1 MPAGSTVLPRQ
12 VLQTK
17 PHSTSRQEW
26 LDVLDQLE
34 ASLGCGARDAVLAG
48 PGERFSTGVQWRAPE
63 HLGQLPADLEK
74 RARRLIA
81 GQLELINEIEDARR
95 SAGVHL
101 AAVRTIISAQHSD
114 QAVYL
119 DIAG

>member
-1 MPAGSTVLPRQ
+1 MPRVL
-12 VLQTK
+12 LDS
-17 PHSTSRQEW
+17 HESANDRQEW

-34 ASLGCGARDAVLAG
+34 SSLGSGARDAVLAG

-63 HLGQLPADLEK
+63 HLGQLPADLET
-74 RARRLIA
+74 RARRLLS
-81 GQLELINEIEDARR
+81 GQLELISEIEDARR

-101 AAVRTIISAQHSD
+101 AAVRTIISAQHTD

>member
-1 MPAGSTVLPRQ
+1 MPRLLVGPRD
-12 VLQTK
+12 VTDA
-17 PHSTSRQEW
+17 RQEW

-34 ASLGCGARDAVLAG
+34 TSLGCGARDAVLAG

-63 HLGQLPADLEK
+63 HLGQLPLDLEK
-74 RARRLIA
+74 RARRLIS
-81 GQLELINEIEDARR
+81 GQLELISEIEDARR

-101 AAVRTIISAQHSD
+101 AAVRTIISAQHTD

>member
-1 MPAGSTVLPRQ
+1 MDLPRQ
-12 VLQTK
+12 VVQIGEVK
-17 PHSTSRQEW
+17 NARRAW

-34 ASLGCGARDAVLAG
+34 ASLDSGARDAVLAG

-74 RARRLIA
+74 RARRLIS
-81 GQLELINEIEDARR
+81 GQIELIATIEDARR
-95 SAGVHL
+95 SAGMHL
-101 AAVRTIISAQHSD
+101 AAVHTIISAQHTD

-119 DIAG
+119 DVAG

>member
-1 MPAGSTVLPRQ
+1 MPRQ
-12 VLQTK
+12 VLKTREL
-17 PHSTSRQEW
+17 TDARQEW

-34 ASLGCGARDAVLAG
+34 TSLVSGARDAVLAG

-63 HLGQLPADLEK
+63 HLGQLPVDLEQ
-74 RARRLIA
+74 RARRLIT
-81 GQLELINEIEDARR
+81 GQLELISEIEDARR

-101 AAVRTIISAQHSD
+101 AAVRSILSAQHTD

>member
-1 MPAGSTVLPRQ
+1 MPRLVLETPE
-12 VLQTK
+12 LQNE
-17 PHSTSRQEW
+17 RQEW

-34 ASLGCGARDAVLAG
+34 TSLGSGARDAVLSA

-63 HLGQLPADLEK
+63 HLGQLPADLET
-74 RARRLIA
+74 RARRLIS
-81 GQLELINEIEDARR
+81 GQLELITRIEDARR

-101 AAVRTIISAQHSD
+101 AAVRTIISAQHTD

-119 DIAG
+119 DVAG

>member
-1 MPAGSTVLPRQ
+1 M
-12 VLQTK
+12 LQTREVRNA
-17 PHSTSRQEW
+17 RQAW

-34 ASLGCGARDAVLAG
+34 TSLGSGARDAVLAG

-74 RARRLIA
+74 RARRLIS
-81 GQLELINEIEDARR
+81 GQLELISEIEDARR
-95 SAGVHL
+95 SAGMHL
-101 AAVRTIISAQHSD
+101 AAVRTLISAQHTD

-119 DIAG
+119 DVAG

>member
-1 MPAGSTVLPRQ
+1 MPRILHIRDLP
-12 VLQTK
+12 TA
-17 PHSTSRQEW
+17 HDEW
-26 LDVLDQLE
+26 LEVLDQLE
-34 ASLGCGARDAVLAG
+34 TSLSSGARDAVLAE

-63 HLGQLPADLEK
+63 HLGQLPADLET

-81 GQLELINEIEDARR
+81 GQLNLISEIEDARR

-101 AAVRTIISAQHSD
+101 AAVRTILSAQHTD

>member
-1 MPAGSTVLPRQ
+1 MPRLVLEAHDLPNA
-12 VLQTK
+12 
-17 PHSTSRQEW
+17 RQEW

-34 ASLGCGARDAVLAG
+34 RSLGSGARDAVLAG

-74 RARRLIA
+74 RARRLIS
-81 GQLELINEIEDARR
+81 GQLELIGEIEDARR

-101 AAVRTIISAQHSD
+101 AAVRTVISAQHTN

-119 DIAG
+119 DVAG